1 MRQYLRSGGKPD
13 DSLEMLTEGYVGKEF
28 AVAPGGALNAN
39 HAKADSLGTW
49 GPVDTRLWFLH
60 PAAGYAH
67 MAMLMCNWMDLVGPD
82 DEPQQPQHQQGSGGG
97 GGEGSKAGG
106 KGAAGP
112 AADAGPIDEYYYFK
126 VRFCSCIRLSFA
138 VLYYP

>member
-1 MRQYLRSGGKPD
+1 
-13 DSLEMLTEGYVGKEF
+13 
-28 AVAPGGALNAN
+28 
-39 HAKADSLGTW
+39 
-49 GPVDTRLWFLH
+49 
-60 PAAGYAH
+60 
-67 MAMLMCNWMDLVGPD
+67 MAMLMCNWMDLVGTD

-126 VRFCSCIRLSFA
+126 VCCCSCIKLSRA
-138 VLYYP
+138 VRAALGHVSMA